1 MSSSNRTSFRR
12 GGLVAGVCALAVMS
26 TAIAAPASADV
37 NDQKKKADGEVAATQ
52 QNLDD
57 TSAALVKV
65 NDALVRTNKKVA
77 AAQQEL
83 QSANARLTEAT
94 NHLRDMRSELAI
106 AKADESKNQTALS
119 TNKAAQAASKVLVG
133 GIARQSYM
141 SGGLGNLQL
150 TLNILTSRGD
160 VTSQLSVA
168 DMVMRQQGGV
178 LSTLASEQATG
189 TAAGDRL
196 SAARR
201 RIATLTVK
209 AANAQTSAETAQ
221 TSATEALDSVVSL
234 RKTQT
239 TQRNALKSQKKIELS
254 NLAEQE
260 KESNRLAAII
270 RKLNIAA
277 ALAAKRARETATR
290 QVAPPVATQSVS
302 GSARSG
308 RSAVRVGGGVLAAP
322 GAIGSIVSGFGMR
335 VNPILHI
342 DMLHAG
348 DDFPYPCGT
357 PVHAARGGTVASTGW
372 DSAGGNFVLIDHGY
386 IGGANI
392 ASYYAHFERSAVVHT
407 GQQVSQGQLIGYSG
421 STGRSTGCHLHFG
434 VMANGRWVN
443 PIPYIS

>member
-1 MSSSNRTSFRR
+1 MSSSGSRNPRRR
-12 GGLVAGVCALAVMS
+12 GQLIAGACAVAVMTS
-26 TAIAAPASADV
+26 LIAAPASADV
-37 NDQKKKADGEVAATQ
+37 NDQKRKSDSQVAATQ

-57 TSAALVKV
+57 TSAQLVKV
-65 NDALVRTNKKVA
+65 NNALVQTDKKVA
-77 AAQQEL
+77 GAQQKLKAADTEL
-83 QSANARLTEAT
+83 TQAN
-94 NHLRDMRSELAI
+94 NHLQDMRSELAI
-106 AKADESKNQTALS
+106 AKADESKNKTALA
-119 TNKAAQAASKVLVG
+119 TNQVAQARSKVLVG

-150 TLNILTSRGD
+150 TLNILTSHGD

-178 LSTLASEQATG
+178 LSTLASEQATS

-209 AANAQTSAETAQ
+209 ATNAQTSAVAARTA
-221 TSATEALDSVVSL
+221 ATTARNSVVAL
-234 RKTQT
+234 QQKQT
-239 TQRNALKSQKKIELS
+239 EQRNALNKQKKIELA
-254 NLAEQE
+254 NLAAQK
-260 KESNRLAAII
+260 KESNRLAEII
-270 RKLNIAA
+270 RKRNIAA
-277 ALAAKRARETATR
+277 AKAAKRARETATR
-290 QVAPPVATQSVS
+290 KVNPPVS
-302 GSARSG
+302 
-308 RSAVRVGGGVLAAP
+308 RSAAGTAPRAGGGVLAAP
-322 GAIGSIVSGFGMR
+322 GALGSIVSGFGMR
-335 VNPILHI
+335 VNPVLHI

-348 DDFPYPCGT
+348 DDFPYPCGS

-392 ASYYAHFERSAVVHT
+392 ASYYAHFERSAIVRT
-407 GQQVSQGQLIGYSG
+407 GQHVSKGQLIGYSG

>member
-1 MSSSNRTSFRR
+1 MSSSHNHNSLRR
-12 GGLVAGVCALAVMS
+12 GRLIAGACAFAVMS
-26 TAIAAPASADV
+26 TVIAAPASADV
-37 NDQKKKADGEVAATQ
+37 NDQKKKADGKVAATQ

-57 TSAALVKV
+57 TSAKLVSVNNALVK
-65 NDALVRTNKKVA
+65 TNKKVA
-77 AAQQEL
+77 GAQKKL
-83 QSANARLTEAT
+83 RSANTKVTKAN
-94 NHLRDMRSELAI
+94 NHLHDMRSELAI
-106 AKADESKNQTALS
+106 AKADEKKNKGTLA
-119 TNKAAQAASKVLVG
+119 TNKVKQAKSKVLVG

-160 VTSQLSVA
+160 VTSKLSVA

-178 LSTLASEQATG
+178 LSTLASERATG

-209 AANAQTSAETAQ
+209 ASNAQTSAKKAQ
-221 TSATEALDSVVSL
+221 ASATSARNSVVSL
-234 RKTQT
+234 QKKQT
-239 TQRNALKSQKKIELS
+239 TQRNALKKQKKIEIA
-254 NLAEQE
+254 NLAKQK

-270 RKLNIAA
+270 RKRNIAA
-277 ALAAKRARETATR
+277 AKAAKRKRETATR
-290 QVAPPVATQSVS
+290 KATPPVARSTGGG
-302 GSARSG
+302 GSAPRS
-308 RSAVRVGGGVLAAP
+308 GGGVLAAP
-322 GAIGSIVSGFGMR
+322 GAIGSIVSGFGSR
-335 VNPILHI
+335 VNPVLGVS
-342 DMLHAG
+342 MLHAG

-386 IGGANI
+386 VGGANI
-392 ASYYAHFERSAVVHT
+392 ASYYAHFERSAVVHS
-407 GQQVSQGQLIGYSG
+407 GQHVSKGQLIGYSG
-421 STGRSTGCHLHFG
+421 TTGRSTGCHMHFG

>member
-1 MSSSNRTSFRR
+1 MSSTHRSPLSR
-12 GGLVAGVCALAVMS
+12 GRLIAGACAVAVMA
-26 TAIAAPASADV
+26 TVIAAPASADV
-37 NDQKKKADGEVAATQ
+37 DDQKRKSDSKVAAAQ

-65 NDALVRTNKKVA
+65 NKQLVETNKKVA
-77 AAQQEL
+77 SAQHQLTAANTAL
-83 QSANARLTEAT
+83 TKAN

-106 AKADESKNQTALS
+106 AKADESKNENALQ
-119 TNKAAQAASKVLVG
+119 TNKAAQAKSKVLVG

-150 TLNILTSRGD
+150 TLNILTSHGD
-160 VTSQLSVA
+160 VTTKLSVA

-178 LSTLASEQATG
+178 LSTLASEQAKG

-209 AANAQTSAETAQ
+209 ATNAQTSAQKAQ
-221 TSATEALDSVVSL
+221 QSATSARNAVVSL
-234 RKTQT
+234 QKTQT
-239 TQRNALKSQKKIELS
+239 KQRNALAAQKKTELANLKKQKQES
-254 NLAEQE
+254 ARLAE
-260 KESNRLAAII
+260 II
-270 RKLNIAA
+270 RQRNIAA
-277 ALAAKRARETATR
+277 AKAAKRKRETATR
-290 QVAPPVATQSVS
+290 VATPPVA
-302 GSARSG
+302 RS
-308 RSAVRVGGGVLAAP
+308 SGGGVLAAP

-335 VNPILHI
+335 VNPVLHI
-342 DMLHAG
+342 SMLHAG

-392 ASYYAHFERSAVVHT
+392 ASYYAHFERAAVVHT
-407 GQQVSQGQLIGYSG
+407 GQHVSKGQLIGYSG
-421 STGRSTGCHLHFG
+421 TTGRSTGCHMHFG